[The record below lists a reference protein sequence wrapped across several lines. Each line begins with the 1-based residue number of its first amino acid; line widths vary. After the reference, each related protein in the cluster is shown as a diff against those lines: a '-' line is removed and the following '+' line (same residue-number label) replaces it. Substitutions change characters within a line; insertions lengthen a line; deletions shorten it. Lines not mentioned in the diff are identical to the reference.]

1 MGVVT
6 VLWEKWV
13 EFRRDFYKITVAA
26 MMSPLMYLI
35 IFGMGIQTTSHGEP
49 YLNFLIPGVVAM
61 ATMHGSFGAIAQ
73 NMSLQRLYEKA
84 LDQVMVS
91 PTPLWQFI
99 LGQVIG
105 GSLRGMYAGAVIL
118 VLNWPIRTG
127 LVFNALSIFIMFL
140 NGMVFSTIGLF
151 LSFLAKSYTDA
162 PRFTSYI
169 ITPMSFLCN
178 TFFSTEQLPAGF
190 RQAVSLLPLSQS
202 CAMIRG
208 IANGEGCGG
217 IFGFAVLAVYL
228 AVFGLLSVFFI
239 YKKKN
244 L

>member
-1 MGVVT
+1 MGILT

-26 MMSPLMYLI
+26 MISPLMYLI
-35 IFGMGIQTTSHGEP
+35 IFGMVIQPSSPGEP
-49 YLNFLIPGVVAM
+49 YLHFLSPGVVAM
-61 ATMHGSFGAIAQ
+61 STMTGSFSAIAQ
-73 NMSLQRLYEKA
+73 NMSVQRLYEKA
-84 LDQVMVS
+84 LEQVMAS

-105 GSLRGMYAGAVIL
+105 GSLRGMYAGGIIL
-118 VLNWPIRTG
+118 LLTMPIRTD
-127 LVFNALSIFIMFL
+127 LTFNALSLFIMFL
-140 NGMVFSTIGLF
+140 NGLVFSTIALT

-178 TFFSTEQLPAGF
+178 TFFSTEQMPAGF
-190 RQAVSLLPLSQS
+190 RQAVSVLPLSQS
-202 CAMIRG
+202 AGMIRA
-208 IANGEGCGG
+208 IANGEDPGW
-217 IFGFAVLAVYL
+217 IGFAILAAYL
-228 AVFGLLSVFFI
+228 LVFGLLSMNFI

>member
-1 MGVVT
+1 MGILT

-13 EFRRDFYKITVAA
+13 EFKRDFYKITVAA
-26 MMSPLMYLI
+26 MISPLMYLV

-49 YLNFLIPGVVAM
+49 YLHFLIPGIVAM
-61 ATMHGSFGAIAQ
+61 ATMTGSFGATAQ
-73 NMSLQRLYEKA
+73 NMSVQRLYEKA

-99 LGQVIG
+99 LGQIIG
-105 GSLRGMYAGAVIL
+105 GSLRGMYAGGVIL
-118 VLNWPIRTG
+118 LLTSPVRTDLIFNGWSVL
-127 LVFNALSIFIMFL
+127 VMFL
-140 NGMVFSTIGLF
+140 NGMVFSTIALV

-178 TFFSTEQLPAGF
+178 TFFSTDQMPGGF
-190 RQAVSLLPLSQS
+190 RQAVGILPLSQAS
-202 CAMIRG
+202 SMIRA
-208 IANGEGCGG
+208 ISNGEKPGMY
-217 IFGFAVLAVYL
+217 GFAVLLAYL
-228 AVFGLLSVFFI
+228 VVFATLSVWFI

>member
-1 MGVVT
+1 MGIIT
-6 VLWEKWV
+6 VLWENWV

-26 MMSPLMYLI
+26 MISPLMYLI

-49 YLNFLIPGVVAM
+49 YLHFLIPGIVSM
-61 ATMHGSFGAIAQ
+61 STMTGSFSAIAQ
-73 NMSLQRLYEKA
+73 NMSVQRLYEKA

-99 LGQVIG
+99 AGQILG
-105 GSLRGMYAGAVIL
+105 GSLRGLYAGGVIL
-118 VLNWPIRTG
+118 LLTLPIRTD
-127 LVFNALSIFIMFL
+127 LVFNALSVLILFL
-140 NGMVFSTIGLF
+140 NGMVFSTIALT

-162 PRFTSYI
+162 PRYTAYI

-178 TFFSTEQLPAGF
+178 TFFSTDQMPNGF
-190 RQAVSLLPLSQS
+190 RQVISLLPLSQTS
-202 CAMIRG
+202 SMIRS
-208 IANGEGCGG
+208 IANEEPPGA
-217 IFGFAVLAVYL
+217 FGFIVLLIYL
-228 AVFGLLSVFFI
+228 AVFALISTAFI

>member
-1 MGVVT
+1 MGILT

-26 MMSPLMYLI
+26 MISPLMYLI

-49 YLNFLIPGVVAM
+49 YLHFLIPGVVAM
-61 ATMHGSFGAIAQ
+61 STMTGSFSAIAQ
-73 NMSLQRLYEKA
+73 NMSVQRLYEKA

-105 GSLRGMYAGAVIL
+105 GSLRGMYAGGIIL
-118 VLNWPIRTG
+118 LLTMPIRTD
-127 LVFNALSIFIMFL
+127 LTFNALSLFILFL
-140 NGMVFSTIGLF
+140 NGLVFSTIALT

-178 TFFSTEQLPAGF
+178 TFFSTEQMPAGF
-190 RQAVSLLPLSQS
+190 RQAVSALPLSQS
-202 CAMIRG
+202 AGMIRA
-208 IANGEGCGG
+208 IANGEDPGWV
-217 IFGFAVLAVYL
+217 GFAVLAAYL
-228 AVFGLLSVFFI
+228 LVFGLLSMNFI

>member
-1 MGVVT
+1 MGILT

-26 MMSPLMYLI
+26 MISPLMYLI

-49 YLNFLIPGVVAM
+49 YLHFLVPGVVSM
-61 ATMHGSFGAIAQ
+61 ATMTGSFSAVAQ
-73 NMSLQRLYEKA
+73 NMSVQRLYEKA

-99 LGQVIG
+99 LGQIIG
-105 GSLRGMYAGAVIL
+105 GSLRGLYAGGV
-118 VLNWPIRTG
+118 VLLLTFPIRTD
-127 LVFNALSIFIMFL
+127 LTFNALSVFIMFL
-140 NGMVFSTIGLF
+140 NGTVFSTIALV

-162 PRFTSYI
+162 PRFTAYI

-178 TFFSTEQLPAGF
+178 TFFSTEQMPAGF
-190 RQAVSLLPLSQS
+190 RQVIGLLPLSQTS
-202 CAMIRG
+202 NMIRN
-208 IANGEGCGG
+208 IANGAPPDMIGFVILAAYLV
-217 IFGFAVLAVYL
+217 IFGTI
-228 AVFGLLSVFFI
+228 SVVFI

>member
-1 MGVVT
+1 MGILT

-26 MMSPLMYLI
+26 MISPLMYLI

-49 YLNFLIPGVVAM
+49 YLHFLIPGVVAM
-61 ATMHGSFGAIAQ
+61 STMTGSFSAIAQ
-73 NMSLQRLYEKA
+73 NMSVQRLYEKA

-105 GSLRGMYAGAVIL
+105 GSLRGMSAGGIIL
-118 VLNWPIRTG
+118 LLTMPIRTD
-127 LVFNALSIFIMFL
+127 LTFNALSLFIMFL
-140 NGMVFSTIGLF
+140 NGLVFSTIALT

-178 TFFSTEQLPAGF
+178 TFFSTEQMPAGF
-190 RQAVSLLPLSQS
+190 RQAVSVLPLSQS
-202 CAMIRG
+202 AGMIRA
-208 IANGEGCGG
+208 IANGEDPGW
-217 IFGFAVLAVYL
+217 IGFAVLAAYL
-228 AVFGLLSVFFI
+228 LVFGLLSMNFI